1 MLDHYDL
8 DPVAALTTA
17 LFQTLEVR
25 ELTWIQ
31 LVDQT
36 AFTDNQRVDLL
47 SLRTEA
53 LDDLLKHLVEN
64 RSL

>member
-31 LVDQT
+31 LVDQA